1 MEKIAPGHLAE
12 KWDNVGLQVGQED
25 WPVKSV
31 WFALDPSPE
40 VVDAAC
46 RGGCDLL
53 ITHHPLI
60 FKPLK
65 KIDSSTPIG
74 AMIKKALHYQT
85 AIFTAHTNLDAV
97 RGGLNDS
104 LAMQLGLQD
113 IRVLG
118 GGQTINFF
126 KLVVQFQKAHE
137 KEVMGVLAP
146 FKVEYGD
153 GTFPDAK
160 RQFVN
165 KGTNIVATGIGA
177 EPKGAVGPSNFCS
190 SLYVK
195 QHQFFAAT
203 KQLDAL
209 KSRMQLSYDFY
220 PVGIANLHQG
230 IGRVG
235 MLSKPLSLNALA
247 KQVKRK
253 LKLKYLKISGRA
265 DLPVNIVALCTGSG
279 SGLMKDFMASGA
291 QVYISGDLHYH
302 DGRDVLDADLG
313 LIDIGHFASEHPVID
328 LLAKQMENVLAQK
341 GLTIEITRYLNEK
354 DPFYLV

>member
-1 MEKIAPGHLAE
+1 
-12 KWDNVGLQVGQED
+12 
-25 WPVKSV
+25 
-31 WFALDPSPE
+31 
-40 VVDAAC
+40 
-46 RGGCDLL
+46 
-53 ITHHPLI
+53 
-60 FKPLK
+60 
-65 KIDSSTPIG
+65 
-74 AMIKKALHYQT
+74 
-85 AIFTAHTNLDAV
+85 
-97 RGGLNDS
+97 
-104 LAMQLGLQD
+104 
-113 IRVLG
+113 
-118 GGQTINFF
+118 
-126 KLVVQFQKAHE
+126 
-137 KEVMGVLAP
+137 
-146 FKVEYGD
+146 
-153 GTFPDAK
+153 
-160 RQFVN
+160 
-165 KGTNIVATGIGA
+165 
-177 EPKGAVGPSNFCS
+177 
-190 SLYVK
+190 
-195 QHQFFAAT
+195 
-203 KQLDAL
+203 
-209 KSRMQLSYDFY
+209 MQLSYDFY